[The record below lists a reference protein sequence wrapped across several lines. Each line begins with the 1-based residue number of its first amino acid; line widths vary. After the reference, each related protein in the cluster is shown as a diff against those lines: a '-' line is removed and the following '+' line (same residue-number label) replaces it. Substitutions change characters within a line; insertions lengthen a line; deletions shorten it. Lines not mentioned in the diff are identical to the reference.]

1 MDLSAPAPR
10 RKLHH
15 RAINLE
21 GFEREDG
28 LFEVEAEL
36 IDTKTYAYT
45 AAARGHLEAGT
56 PVHHMRVRVTFDDRM
71 KITAAEAVTL
81 AGPWGDC
88 PSGGDKF
95 HRLVG
100 LTLGPGFTAAV
111 KERIGGAAGCTH
123 HRELLQQVATV
134 AFQTSFRRSLDRIER
149 DIAAGTIKRHPR
161 ERLVNTC
168 RAYAE
173 GGAALAQLRS
183 TGGSLPSP
191 DALPN
196 AVTNDVTNDVTNA
209 APGSSAG
216 DA

>member
-10 RKLHH
+10 RKLHN
-15 RAINLE
+15 RSINLE

-28 LFEVEAEL
+28 LFDVEAEL

-45 AAARGHLEAGT
+45 SAARGHLEAGT
-56 PVHHMRVRVTFDDRM
+56 PVHHMRVRITFDDRM

-81 AGPWGDC
+81 AGPWADC

-100 LTLGPGFTAAV
+100 LTLGPGFNAAV
-111 KERIGGAAGCTH
+111 KERIGGPAGCTH

-134 AFQTSFRRSLDRIER
+134 AFQTSFRRNIAKVEK
-149 DIAAGTIKRHPR
+149 DIAAGAPKRHPR

-168 RAYAE
+168 RAYAV
-173 GGAALAQLRS
+173 GGAALNQLR
-183 TGGSLPSP
+183 
-191 DALPN
+191 
-196 AVTNDVTNDVTNA
+196 
-209 APGSSAG
+209 AG
-216 DA
+216 DGSMPVPPPIASDTAPAANGDA